1 MTPVSNRP
9 RQRDARLI
17 LCPIPS
23 CCTRRHFS
31 PRASHRRSTA
41 TRARITSIGTHRHR
55 LATTRD
61 DDGDDK
67 RGNDLDR
74 VRYGSPAHRHAR
86 CAVLAAARGITR
98 CVRSR
103 RACRQRI
110 GARKTSIY
118 VGDYDLLYQDSLA
131 LKEKLDA
138 AGIENTLHFEP
149 GALHVYPLIPSPEGV
164 RGQASIL
171 KEISEIAG

>member
-55 LATTRD
+55 RATTRD

-110 GARKTSIY
+110 GARKTS
-118 VGDYDLLYQDSLA
+118 GAWDCASMCAMEAMELTWMTLA
-131 LKEKLDA
+131 K
-138 AGIENTLHFEP
+138 IFWR
-149 GALHVYPLIPSPEGV
+149 ALFCDFCNV
-164 RGQASIL
+164 R
-171 KEISEIAG
+171 EREH